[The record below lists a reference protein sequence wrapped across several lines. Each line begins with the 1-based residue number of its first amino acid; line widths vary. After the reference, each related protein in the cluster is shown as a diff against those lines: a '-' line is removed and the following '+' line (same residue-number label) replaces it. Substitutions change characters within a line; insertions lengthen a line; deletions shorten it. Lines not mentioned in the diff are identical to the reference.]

1 MRCNKLV
8 NVALRLARCAGSL
21 RATTGAVVAAGA
33 ILMIAGQAQA
43 FLDTG
48 TLLTNSASA
57 VYEAPAG
64 TNNSVSYSAT
74 AKILVANPAVYLWK
88 EATPTQVTASAGGL
102 VTFKICFS
110 NGGANTAFKLTI
122 TDKLPNNTYWWNSH
136 TSWYTNL
143 SGSAVTTMQ
152 PYYSPTSV
160 NGPWYNPVPM
170 GLGQPLF
177 MQWVVPEMGVGM
189 SGCITF
195 TVSVG

>member
-8 NVALRLARCAGSL
+8 N
-21 RATTGAVVAAGA
+21 AVVAAGA

-88 EATPTQVTASAGGL
+88 EVTPTQVTASAGGL

-122 TDKLPNNTYWWNSH
+122 TDKLPNNTIWWNNY

-143 SGSAVTTMQ
+143 AGAVVTTMA
-152 PYYSPTSV
+152 PWYSLTSV
-160 NGPWYNPVPM
+160 NGPWYPNPGSP
-170 GLGQPLF
+170 LGPAGSVF

-189 SGCITF
+189 SGCIQF